1 MSPVDIRSLGYVR
14 LQSTAV
20 DRWPAF
26 GTALLGLMAT
36 AGPAPGAVHFRI
48 DDHAARLVVVP
59 GPEDRVDATGWEL
72 ASRRAL
78 DAAVASLEDAGVVC
92 KWGSDEEAAERG
104 VEAFARCHDPGG
116 NALELYYSPVIV
128 HDPLV
133 LGGVSSF
140 VTGEQGMGHVVLP
153 ASPLDASFDFYTGVL
168 GFGHRDSMLVAPPG
182 VTPYRMRFLY
192 CNARHH
198 SVALTEAASPTGL
211 RHLMLHTAGIEDVG
225 RAYDRCR
232 EAGVLKTTIGQHS
245 NDGMVSFY
253 LYAPGGFEIE
263 FATGGFEI
271 DARTWTARELREF
284 RLWGYEPVEE

>member
-1 MSPVDIRSLGYVR
+1 MPGVDIRSLGYVR
-14 LQSTAV
+14 LQSTMV
-20 DRWPAF
+20 DRWPDF
-26 GTALLGLMAT
+26 GTRLLGLMAVD
-36 AGPAPGAVHFRI
+36 GPAPDGVHFRI
-48 DDHAARLVVVP
+48 DEHAARLVVVP
-59 GPEDRVDATGWEL
+59 GPVDRVDATGWEL

-78 DAAVASLEDAGVVC
+78 DDAVAFLADAGVAC

-104 VEAFARCHDPGG
+104 VEAFASCADPGG
-116 NALELYYSPVIV
+116 NVLELYHSPVIV
-128 HDPLV
+128 HDDLV
-133 LGGVSSF
+133 LGGVSRF

-153 ASPLDASFDFYTGVL
+153 GAPLAASFEFYTSVL
-168 GFGHRDSMLVAPPG
+168 GFGHRDSMLVSPPG

-198 SVALTEAASPTGL
+198 SVALTEAASTTGL
-211 RHLMLHTAGIEDVG
+211 RHLMLHTATIQDVG

-232 EAGVLKTTIGQHS
+232 EADVLKTTIGQHS

-284 RLWGYEPVEE
+284 RLWGYEPVGN